1 MKYFFLIY
9 LYTTVVLSEIVQRT
23 YRKDGVKEFQ
33 IVKYIKGN
41 KCDCSCQCNPQ
52 NQLKIF
58 TETTT
63 SLPITTVLLKED
75 DETKNVENI
84 NLGNI
89 LSTNGKKIKLK
100 TVDVSAETNIVTN
113 EDIQPTTINPTV
125 SSLDES
131 SSSGN
136 LNNFEETPPA
146 VTTVGNIQFHEKLT
160 SIKVNE
166 EESALKKDV
175 ETTSSPKNDDVNIL
189 TTTIIPVITDQ
200 LSTAIDEETTTTPA
214 DIETTNNFIAIT
226 NSKENQIKEE
236 KLETTEHPSISV
248 VSTNDNTESTA
259 TEINLPTESIVGTT
273 ILSPSLSTE
282 ESQITETLETLNF
295 EPTTQKL
302 NLESTPQTINFEPT
316 TQKLNLESTS
326 QTLNF
331 ETTSQT
337 TIFETEN
344 KTNLDETTTSTR
356 IKDIAENESVDTFS
370 EGTTISTQKN
380 ILINDKS
387 TVKEVN
393 DFSTTTQ
400 KTIKNNNNSKIT
412 LEKENVVNELGLKI
426 SDSNDT
432 SLEEDIPEAEFS
444 DSEKNE
450 HISSNITNP
459 TTISID
465 DITTT
470 KTIELETTTLSF
482 TNTDIS
488 LNLNNIAT
496 STIQTTTETESGD
509 VAFKIEEIDDKSE
522 EEATEIVDSTILT
535 TTPSIIAES
544 VTKQTEIFNVSDV
557 IQKIDIVTEKVD
569 ELDNLDSQLTKEIY
583 NIVSEIRSKFEN
595 TSTSFKIDE
604 NDQRLIQVKWSKL
617 INKLREKL
625 AILKSKKVENDE
637 TLGTVDFVTSQTTTP
652 SITIFSKKYKEPI
665 KTDFSINE
673 NPSEEK
679 VPETIDTLENR
690 LEKAKLLREKEEKAE
705 FDEKLSIEKTLDAL
719 AEKERLLREQA
730 DRKRLHFSPN
740 QLNKAKTISD
750 TTLIRQP
757 IRRIPD
763 HEEIDDSI
771 KLPQI
776 QCEPVRNF
784 IKIFKISDPKVWI
797 QENCQFVKQYFPSA
811 SCVQIKD
818 ILISCL

>member
-63 SLPITTVLLKED
+63 SLPITTILLEKD
-75 DETKNVENI
+75 GETKKVENI

-89 LSTNGKKIKLK
+89 LSINGKKMKLK

-113 EDIQPTTINPTV
+113 EDIQSTTINPTV

-131 SSSGN
+131 SSDGN
-136 LNNFEETPPA
+136 LNNFKEIPPV

-166 EESALKKDV
+166 EESTPKKDI
-175 ETTSSPKNDDVNIL
+175 ETTSNPKNDDVNML
-189 TTTIIPVITDQ
+189 FTTIVPVITDQ
-200 LSTAIDEETTTTPA
+200 LSTSIDEETTTTSA
-214 DIETTNNFIAIT
+214 DIGTTDNSIT
-226 NSKENQIKEE
+226 ITKSKENQIKEE
-236 KLETTEHPSISV
+236 KLDTIEHPSFSV
-248 VSTNDNTESTA
+248 VSTNDNTESTT
-259 TEINLPTESIVGTT
+259 TEINLPTESIVGTI
-273 ILSPSLSTE
+273 ILPPSLSTE

-295 EPTTQKL
+295 KPTTQKL
-302 NLESTPQTINFEPT
+302 NFESTP
-316 TQKLNLESTS
+316 

-331 ETTSQT
+331 ETTLQT

-344 KTNLDETTTSTR
+344 NTDLDETTTLVK
-356 IKDIAENESVDTFS
+356 IKDIAENEFVNSIS

-380 ILINDKS
+380 ILINDK
-387 TVKEVN
+387 TTTKEVN

-400 KTIKNNNNSKIT
+400 KTINNNHENNSKKT
-412 LEKENVVNELGLKI
+412 LEKEKVVNELGLKI

-444 DSEKNE
+444 DSETNE
-450 HISSNITNP
+450 HISSSIIDA
-459 TTISID
+459 TTTSID
-465 DITTT
+465 DNTT
-470 KTIELETTTLSF
+470 KKSIELETTTLSL

-488 LNLNNIAT
+488 LNLNNIIT
-496 STIQTTTETESGD
+496 STIQTTTENESED
-509 VAFKIEEIDDKSE
+509 VAFKIERIDDKSE
-522 EEATEIVDSTILT
+522 EEVTEIVDSTILT
-535 TTPSIIAES
+535 ATPSIIVES

-557 IQKIDIVTEKVD
+557 IQKIEIVTEKVD
-569 ELDNLDSQLTKEIY
+569 ELESLDSQLTKEIY

-604 NDQRLIQVKWSKL
+604 NDQRLIQIKWSKL

-625 AILKSKKVENDE
+625 AILQSKKIENDE
-637 TLGTVDFVTSQTTTP
+637 TLSTVDFVTSQTTTP
-652 SITIFSKKYKEPI
+652 SITIFSKQYKEPI

-673 NPSEEK
+673 NPIKEK
-679 VPETIDTLENR
+679 VSETIDTLENR
-690 LEKAKLLREKEEKAE
+690 LEKAKLLREKEKKAE

-730 DRKRLHFSPN
+730 DRKRLHFSPS
-740 QLNKAKTISD
+740 QLNKSKTISD

-784 IKIFKISDPKVWI
+784 IKIFKINDPKVWI